1 MTGPLPDREHLAV
14 YRDIARLLFKYGRRD
29 DLVSRFGL
37 SDVLGDEVED
47 ETEEGAPEELA
58 DDLEAMGPTFVK
70 LGQVLATRADLLP
83 PPYLRALSRLE
94 DDVDPIPFAEV
105 EAIVEDEL
113 GVRLSKAFARFE
125 SEPVASA
132 SLGQVHRAELRD
144 GRPVA
149 VKVQRPGIR
158 RRVRDDLDALER
170 LAELADRHTGAGRHF
185 AFTRLLHEFRR
196 SLRRELDYR
205 QEAENLVTLGDNLR
219 GYERIVVPEPIADY
233 TTDRVLTMEL
243 VQGRKITAIG
253 PLGQLEIDGRALAED
268 LFSAYLDQIVADG
281 FLHADPH
288 PGNVFIT
295 DDGRLALLDL
305 GMVAHLTQGIRESLL
320 KLLLAVTEGEV
331 EESVEA
337 AKALGEELPS
347 FDEDHLRRE
356 VTELVAQHQ
365 QATAGEIE
373 VGTVVME
380 LSRVSRE
387 AGLRPPPELALLI
400 RALLNLDRVGRTLDP
415 DFDPNEAVRRNAAEL
430 MTRQMWASASPSNL
444 FGAALE
450 AKEFAEK
457 LPGRV
462 NRIAEALAN
471 GEFTVNVESLD
482 EDRIVNGLHRMANR
496 IAMGLVIAALILG
509 AAMLMQVQTEARILG
524 YPALAMVFF
533 LIAAVT
539 GLGLVL
545 SIVLDG
551 RRGPPR

>member
-1 MTGPLPDREHLAV
+1 MPDTEHLAV
-14 YRDIARLLFKYGRRD
+14 YRDIGRLLVKYGRRE
-29 DLVSRFGL
+29 DLVGRFGL
-37 SDVLGDEVED
+37 RDILDEEVDED
-47 ETEEGAPEELA
+47 TEEGAPEELA
-58 DDLEAMGPTFVK
+58 DDLEALGPTFIK

-83 PPYLRALSRLE
+83 PAYLKALSRLE
-94 DDVDPIPFAEV
+94 DDVAPVPFAEV
-105 EAIVEDEL
+105 ERIVEGEL
-113 GVRLSKAFARFE
+113 GVRLSKAFAHFE
-125 SEPVASA
+125 SEPIASA

-158 RRVRDDLDALER
+158 TRVGDDLDALER
-170 LAELADRHTGAGRHF
+170 LAELADRHTRAGRHF
-185 AFTRLLHEFRR
+185 AFSRLLAEFRR

-205 QEAENLVTLGDNLR
+205 QEAENLVRLRDNLSS
-219 GYERIVVPEPIADY
+219 YDRIVVPEPIADY
-233 TTDRVLTMEL
+233 TTDRVLTMQL
-243 VQGRKITAIG
+243 VEGRKITSLG
-253 PLGQLEIDGRALAED
+253 PLAQMEIGGRELAED
-268 LFSAYLDQIVADG
+268 LFSAYLDQILADG

-305 GMVAHLTQGIRESLL
+305 GMVAHLTKDIRESLL

-331 EESVEA
+331 EEALEA
-337 AKALGEELPS
+337 AKALGEELPA

-356 VTELVAQHQ
+356 MTELVAQHQ

-380 LSRVSRE
+380 VSRVSRE

-400 RALLNLDRVGRTLDP
+400 RALLNLDRVGRALDP
-415 DFDPNEAVRRNAAEL
+415 DFDPNEAVRRNAGEL

-444 FGAALE
+444 FAAALE

-462 NRIAEALAN
+462 NRIAEALAD
-471 GEFTVNVESLD
+471 GEFTVNVDSLD
-482 EDRIVNGLHRMANR
+482 EDRLVNGLHRVANR
-496 IAMGLVIAALILG
+496 IAMGLVIASLILG
-509 AAMLMQVQTEARILG
+509 AAMLMQVETETTILG

-533 LIAAVT
+533 LIAALA

-545 SIVLDG
+545 SIVMDG
-551 RRGPPR
+551 ERRPPKE